1 MNTKKII
8 TALLLLFV
16 VASVGTI
23 VAKESGVRAPETPQ
37 IVEAA
42 PIVPSE
48 PAKEQKVAPPEAEKQ
63 QEIAAPTK
71 VVAYY
76 FHGNVRCVT
85 CRKLEELTTEAI
97 QGGFA
102 QGIKDGRVE
111 LKIINLDEPGNEH
124 YAQDYQ
130 LATRSVVLARF
141 DGQTQKSW
149 KRLDEIWQLVRGDR
163 EAFLSFVRGE
173 TAALLNAD
181 KS

>member
-1 MNTKKII
+1 MNTKKI
-8 TALLLLFV
+8 TTLVLMLFV

-23 VAKESGVRAPETPQ
+23 VAKERGVTTPA
-37 IVEAA
+37 AA
-42 PIVPSE
+42 PAPQATEAVSTPSTVTPEEKTATVP
-48 PAKEQKVAPPEAEKQ
+48 A
-63 QEIAAPTK
+63 K

-76 FHGNVRCVT
+76 FHGNVRCMT

-102 QGIKDGRVE
+102 QDIKDGRVE
-111 LKIINLDEPGNEH
+111 LKIVNLDEPGNEH

-130 LATRSVVLARF
+130 LASRSVVVARF

-149 KRLDEIWQLVRGDR
+149 KRLDEVWQLVRGDR